1 MHQPGLS
8 LNQNLDYLK
17 DLNPHQKEAVE
28 TINGPLLILA
38 GAGTGKT
45 RVLTTRYV
53 YILHTQN
60 IHPSQILA
68 VTFTNKAASEMK
80 ERIAKISQISLQSA
94 WIGTFHSIGVRILR
108 RHGSYIQLQPNF
120 TIIDTDDQI
129 RLIRQIIKDF
139 KIDDKK
145 YTPKSVA
152 HKISVLKDKAIDEK
166 QAKAYED
173 AVITHI
179 YNEYQERLKILNAVD
194 FGDLLLN
201 CLKLFSLHSD
211 VLEYYKNQFEYIL
224 VDEYQDTN
232 VSQYIW
238 LRLLAQSSSPEI
250 PQKICC
256 VGDDDQSIYG
266 WRGAEVGNILR
277 FEKDFVG
284 SKIIRLE
291 QNYRS
296 TTAILNVANK
306 LIACNKSR
314 YAKRLWSENDS
325 GEPVEIH
332 SHYDGEEEAR
342 FIGASIEQLQQKSYQ
357 VSNIAIL
364 VRASFQTRT
373 FEDMFMRIGIPY
385 KVVGGPR
392 FYERQEIRDCL
403 AYLRILVQPSDGL
416 AFERIINTPRRG
428 VGDTT
433 IQRLHQYSRDNDI
446 SLPQA
451 ALIACEQKIEEV
463 PLQSKARTA
472 LLNFFKDLS
481 AWREIEKTSDP
492 INCVRLILDESGYTQ
507 IWLDEKT
514 EEARA
519 RIENIKEFVN
529 TIGQFE
535 TIHGFLE
542 HISLVMDT
550 QNMSSDEMVNIMTLH
565 SAKGLEFDHVYLCG
579 WEEGLFPH
587 QRSFNEGN
595 AGIEE
600 ERRLAYVGVSRARK
614 KLTISHA
621 YSRRMPQGWQQVQPS
636 RFIKEIMYSGAMH
649 HDSQRSSLDKFQL
662 NKSGASTNSYQS
674 HDTYRLQNSKIIS
687 NTNKSFSKQ
696 TSFNH
701 SYKTGDLVKHAVFGE
716 GRVIAFEGQH
726 VLVTFKNEKLH
737 KIMADYLEKI
747 S

>member
-1 MHQPGLS
+1 M
-8 LNQNLDYLK
+8 NLDYLK
-17 DLNPHQKEAVE
+17 DLNQHQKKAVE

-53 YILHTQN
+53 HIMHTQN

-68 VTFTNKAASEMK
+68 VTFTNKAATEMK
-80 ERIAKISQISLQSA
+80 ERIAKISQIPLQSS
-94 WIGTFHSIGVRILR
+94 WVGTFHSIGVRILR
-108 RHGSYIQLQPNF
+108 RHGSYIHLQPNF

-129 RLIRQIIKDF
+129 RLVRQIIKDF

-152 HKISVLKDKAIDEK
+152 HKIGILKDKAIDEK

-173 AVITHI
+173 AIIAHI
-179 YNEYQERLKILNAVD
+179 YHEYQERLKILNAVD

-201 CLKLFSLHSD
+201 CLKLFSLHPD
-211 VLEYYKNQFEYIL
+211 VLEYYKNQFKYIL

-238 LRLLAQSSSPEI
+238 LRLLAQSSSPEM
-250 PQKICC
+250 PQNICC

-277 FEKDFVG
+277 FEKDFAG
-284 SKIIRLE
+284 AKIIRLE

-296 TTAILNVANK
+296 TTAILNVANQ
-306 LIACNKSR
+306 LISCNKSR
-314 YAKRLWSENDS
+314 YAKKLWSDNES

-342 FIGASIEQLQQKSYQ
+342 FIGASIERLQQKACKL
-357 VSNIAIL
+357 SNIAIL
-364 VRASFQTRT
+364 VRAGFQTRT

-403 AYLRILVQPSDGL
+403 AYLRILVQPTDGL

-428 VGDTT
+428 IGDTT
-433 IQRLHQYSRDNDI
+433 IQRLHQYARDHNI
-446 SLPQA
+446 PLPQA
-451 ALIACEQKIEEV
+451 ALQACEQKIDEV
-463 PLQSKARTA
+463 PLQGKARTA
-472 LLNFFKDLS
+472 LQNFFKDLS
-481 AWREIEKTSDP
+481 AWREKEQTSDP
-492 INCVRLILDESGYTQ
+492 INCVRLVLDESGYTQ

-519 RIENIKEFVN
+519 RIENIKELVN

-535 TIHGFLE
+535 SIHGFLE

-550 QNMSSDEMVNIMTLH
+550 QNKSSDEMVNIMTLH

-587 QRSFNEGN
+587 QRSFSEGN

-600 ERRLAYVGVSRARK
+600 ERRLAYVGVSRAK
-614 KLTISHA
+614 KTLIISHA

-636 RFIKEIMYSGAMH
+636 RFIKEITNSGAVRNGTLH
-649 HDSQRSSLDKFQL
+649 NGQDSFQL
-662 NKSGASTNSYQS
+662 HKSAISQHTYQNQ
-674 HDTYRLQNSKIIS
+674 DTYRLQNSK
-687 NTNKSFSKQ
+687 TLGSKQ
-696 TSFNH
+696 NSSYRPTHLNT
-701 SYKTGDLVKHAVFGE
+701 SYKTGDSVMHTVFGE
-716 GRVIAFEGQH
+716 GTVIAFEGQH
-726 VLVTFKNEKLH
+726 VLVSFKNGKLH
-737 KIMADYLEKI
+737 KIMSQYLEKNQ
-747 S
+747 